1 MLTDHATISE
11 NNLCLSF
18 FFYKD
23 TLLHFA
29 FKSSVSNVGESSK
42 SELDFENIQ
51 PKNPQP
57 LPSGIPPKPLFQN
70 I

>member
-1 MLTDHATISE
+1 MLTDHATITE
-11 NNLCLSF
+11 NNLSLL

-29 FKSSVSNVGESSK
+29 FKSTVSNVGKSSK